1 MAGVVSRS
9 ASRRL
14 KKSVQSEQSE
24 DTMRYTI
31 KPDSETRWTVALRF
45 TGEMLIFI
53 FLISA
58 IFAAGWVVSDLLGI
72 LN

>member
-1 MAGVVSRS
+1 
-9 ASRRL
+9 
-14 KKSVQSEQSE
+14 
-24 DTMRYTI
+24 MRYTI